1 MQSVLEAN
9 LFDMRMCIDKKEEY
23 LYIEKKSLIKH

>member
-1 MQSVLEAN
+1 MQWVPEAN

-23 LYIEKKSLIKH
+23 VYIEKKSND